1 MRKER
6 NINVLETSDLKIL
19 ETVSE
24 LNKDGFYPLPE
35 GVYRILAGDEDE
47 DIAKFSYVSTYKT
60 LISFNQKKISRLIV
74 MLLRYRYLER
84 IYDPNTDKMYLKVGP
99 LGDTELTKYHKKHK
113 YKFTQKKVNRTQ
125 CIVHLDLNK

>member
-19 ETVSE
+19 ETVSL
-24 LNKDGFYPLPE
+24 LNKEDYYPLPE
-35 GVYRILAGDEDE
+35 GVYRILVGDENE
-47 DIAKFSYVSTYKT
+47 DIAKFSYLSTYKT

-84 IYDPNTDKMYLKVGP
+84 VYDPETDKLYLKVAP
-99 LGDTELTKYHKKHK
+99 LGETELVKYHKKHK
-113 YKFTQKKVNRTQ
+113 YTFTKKKVNKST
-125 CIVHLDLNK
+125 CIVKLNLPK